1 MPASHLLDHLLNFV
15 APAFFVA
22 LPTVAFGRFVV
33 PQTPWAPALWA
44 QLAINFV
51 AGAAVLA
58 AGLLLLGRDGMMATY
73 GALAAVCGT
82 VQWAL
87 LRGWRG

>member
-22 LPTVAFGRFVV
+22 LLMVAFGRFLV
-33 PQTPWAPALWA
+33 PKAVPALAPWA
-44 QLAINFV
+44 QFAINFG
-51 AGAAVLA
+51 AGVAVLA
-58 AGLLLLGRDGMMATY
+58 AGLLWLGRDGMMATY
-73 GALAAVCGT
+73 GALAGVCGT